1 MATLSNS
8 KNDTIING
16 TNEADRLFSSGINV
30 KIYGNNGDDTI
41 ENRGYDV
48 TIEAGIGNDS
58 IWTDVYSSYGSSHYR
73 SATVDGGDGDDTL
86 VANDNETS
94 LNGGAGSDVISIYG
108 SSWEK
113 NTLQGGKGTDIIY
126 GSSANIFVY
135 ENGDGTDTIYY
146 AKEND
151 TIQIATNTGYTT
163 RKSGNDLIIKVG
175 NGSMLFKNS
184 ADTKFNIVTKPEQ
197 GQNGGGS
204 PVNQNPGKKTQQDV
218 IKAFMHSLDE
228 TRLSGTA
235 ALDEAVNYASD
246 GKFETY
252 SKLIESFVTDCK
264 KYSGDKFLKTY
275 CGIDLSNKDTGAIT
289 GWDAGGLVVK
299 TAESI
304 VEENYELN
312 TNFRDNNFT
321 VNGLKIQLE
330 RFDRQEGTIYPTEDE
345 LEYTDLSNETQ
356 QYIWRAL
363 YTWWAKGVL
372 DLISE
377 SYGEN
382 YGFGSNS
389 SATAKVLYFGFVNER
404 ASLQAETNNWL
415 NKTVLSMAINMKVY
429 GSLKKGSNPDGEPN
443 TTWEGTKY
451 YYHPSLDRTLA
462 HEMTHA
468 VMMANIDNFGSL
480 PQSIKEG
487 MAELTHGI
495 DDEKKKLIKELA
507 KNSTKLNAAL
517 DVNNT
522 GTGNADSYASGYMLL
537 HYFAKQASTVPEGVH
552 CDSDKTKIVL
562 ATDYK
567 DTKFKAEEYFTTIK
581 EIDGSSLKSK
591 IEIVG
596 NELANTINGG
606 TKNDTLSGGG
616 GADKIYGK
624 GGNDSIVGGDGK
636 DLLCGDSGNDT
647 LKGGKDNDSLWGGTG
662 NDLLEGGEGND
673 TLSGESGNDKLN
685 GEAGKDVLGGGDG
698 NDTLS
703 GGSENDE
710 LWGDK
715 GNDSLSGGSG
725 DDTLKGG
732 VGNDKLLGDSGKDV
746 LSGGE
751 GNDTLLGGKDS
762 DKLWGDAGN
771 DKLYGGEDNDIL
783 TGGKGNDSLWGDS
796 GADKF
801 IYESGDGKDVIFG
814 FDDSD
819 MLQIT
824 GAFSASCNKKQSE
837 VYFKVGTTS
846 KAITLKEFSATS
858 FNINGNKYVISGTN
872 LIRK

>member
-48 TIEAGIGNDS
+48 TIEAGAGNDS
-58 IWTDVYSSYGSSHYR
+58 IWTDVYMSYGSSHYR
-73 SATVDGGDGDDTL
+73 SATVDGGEGDDTL

-108 SSWEK
+108 SNWSN

-304 VEENYELN
+304 IEENGNLQSYRRNSLESFTLPHEKSGLSLIWSEPDN
-312 TNFRDNNFT
+312 TTDAQRKI
-321 VNGLKIQLE
+321 VQGL
-330 RFDRQEGTIYPTEDE
+330 Y
-345 LEYTDLSNETQ
+345 S
-356 QYIWRAL
+356 
-363 YTWWAKGVL
+363 WWFKGAL
-372 DLISE
+372 DLVTE
-377 SYGEN
+377 SYGLDFKKQN
-382 YGFGSNS
+382 TPN
-389 SATAKVLYFGFVNER
+389 KV
-404 ASLQAETNNWL
+404 
-415 NKTVLSMAINMKVY
+415 VLSFNSKFYAGHENDLAVTYPPSDEYPEYLLVWINDHIYRALNLDKNKN
-429 GSLKKGSNPDGEPN
+429 GKGSDS
-443 TTWEGTKY
+443 Y
-451 YYHPSLDRTLA
+451 IQYLDATFA

-468 VMMANIDNFGSL
+468 IMMANITPAL
-480 PQSIKEG
+480 PKLIEEG
-487 MAELTHGI
+487 MAELTIGTDNIRDVKKQANTFHSKDSSTLEDSLKSGMSGAN
-495 DDEKKKLIKELA
+495 DDA
-507 KNSTKLNAAL
+507 YT
-517 DVNNT
+517 
-522 GTGNADSYASGYMLL
+522 SGYMLL

-624 GGNDSIVGGDGK
+624 AGNDSIVGGAGK

-762 DKLWGDAGN
+762 DTLWGDAGN
-771 DKLYGGEDNDIL
+771 DKLYGGEDNDTLI
-783 TGGKGNDSLWGDS
+783 GGKGNDSLWGDS
-796 GADKF
+796 GADKY

-837 VYFKVGTTS
+837 VYFKIGTTS

>member
-73 SATVDGGDGDDTL
+73 SATVDGGEGDDTL

-289 GWDAGGLVVK
+289 SWDAGGLVVK

-304 VEENYELN
+304 IEESGNLQPYKSSFTLTHPESGL
-312 TNFRDNNFT
+312 TLVWSEPDNVT
-321 VNGLKIQLE
+321 AAQKKIVQGL
-330 RFDRQEGTIYPTEDE
+330 Y
-345 LEYTDLSNETQ
+345 S
-356 QYIWRAL
+356 
-363 YTWWAKGVL
+363 WWFKGAL
-372 DLISE
+372 DLVTE
-377 SYGEN
+377 SYGLDFKKSGTVHEITLD
-382 YGFGSNS
+382 FDDVKNS
-389 SATAKVLYFGFVNER
+389 PYVQEKIRKGEANPDSWVAMTHSYPEEPDDGITR
-404 ASLQAETNNWL
+404 SLSLW
-415 NKTVLSMAINMKVY
+415 INMKQFNSFNPSKDVN
-429 GSLKKGSNPDGEPN
+429 GIVKDSNQF
-443 TTWEGTKY
+443 
-451 YYHPSLDRTLA
+451 LDSSLA
-462 HEMTHA
+462 HEFTHA
-468 VMMANIDNFGSL
+468 IMSANINYHTEKMPSL
-480 PQSIKEG
+480 IKEG
-487 MAELTHGI
+487 MAVLTEGGDFRSKSI
-495 DDEKKKLIKELA
+495 NSLLKNFRSRTQTDVVNSLLNDKE
-507 KNSTKLNAAL
+507 
-517 DVNNT
+517 
-522 GTGNADSYASGYMLL
+522 YAYVAGYTLL
-537 HYFAKQASTVPEGVH
+537 RYFAKQASTVPEGVH

-662 NDLLEGGEGND
+662 NDLLEGGDGAD

-725 DDTLKGG
+725 DDTLVGG

-746 LSGGE
+746 LAGGE

-762 DKLWGDAGN
+762 DTLWGDAGN